1 MPLYSKY
8 IKYIYYIADFRPSL
22 TLLMTKMTND
32 VNDEILRRAEKTD
45 EIWEFQDFCVLLQS
59 TNRRFVHNNVTT
71 QRRVNMNEVNFDILV
86 NRIEET
92 QHVLQNNA
100 RLVINRHVTA
110 KAWLVGCY
118 IVEYEQKGEDRAKY
132 GERLIDEL
140 AKRFRGNKTL
150 SKRSLQLYRQFY
162 LTYPHLAKQISKYLN
177 NTFSIVQS
185 PIAQLQLID
194 KEENT
199 IGQSVIA
206 QSVDVLP
213 STVQVSPEN
222 LFNKL
227 SFTHLSAILPLK
239 DPLQRAFYE
248 TMAIR
253 GTWSVRE
260 LQRQIDTNYYERS
273 GWSQKPE
280 QLAQL
285 VDSKAEK
292 NELSLDIKS
301 PFVFEFLGL
310 PAKNVVEETD
320 LEQALID
327 NLQDF
332 ILELGMG
339 FCFEERQKKMLI
351 DDRYFKADLVFYH
364 RILKRHVIIELKAR
378 RLDYT
383 DTAQLRMYLAY
394 FQKNIM
400 QPDDNPPIGILMCT
414 EVGQEMAE
422 YTLMDIDEDVFIS
435 KYELHIPSKERMAE
449 FLRKENKE
457 LGK

>member
-1 MPLYSKY
+1 M
-8 IKYIYYIADFRPSL
+8 A
-22 TLLMTKMTND
+22 
-32 VNDEILRRAEKTD
+32 
-45 EIWEFQDFCVLLQS
+45 
-59 TNRRFVHNNVTT
+59 
-71 QRRVNMNEVNFDILV
+71 NMNEVNFDILV

-177 NTFSIVQS
+177 RTFSIVQS
-185 PIAQLQLID
+185 PIAQLQLVD

-227 SFTHLSAILPLK
+227 SFTHLSAILPIK
-239 DPLQRAFYE
+239 DPLKRAFYE

-435 KYELHIPSKERMAE
+435 KYELQIPSKERMAE